1 MAFSVLWKNFW
12 IVLAV
17 WDVECYEYQLE
28 DTMQKKG
35 LIPPPPHQ
43 LTSIANCHTY
53 VVITKLI
60 FVCIRTST
68 DRFDVTCLL
77 NTGVTIRHSSLW
89 KNFTPTP
96 TEYKKNC
103 WRPKKAQQRT
113 KKLPITLHKY
123 LVLHHKSTNANATIS
138 IHAIWKI
145 NYIKMIVRQK
155 KLSLEVQD

>member
-1 MAFSVLWKNFW
+1 MALSVLWKNFW

-113 KKLPITLHKY
+113 QKY
-123 LVLHHKSTNANATIS
+123 CTSTWYYYTTS
-138 IHAIWKI
+138 LRMCMKPYRFMHI
-145 NYIKMIVRQK
+145 NNWLFKNDRTTEESMAR
-155 KLSLEVQD
+155 SA